1 MKRDNINYLL
11 VGSFVFAMLLLLFF
25 SLLKITGQSGN
36 FDDYY
41 LHLDNITDVTPG
53 AAVTFSGYRIGTLT
67 EIQPLRQNNKTVYR
81 LTLGIKKDW
90 VIPSDS
96 YARVI
101 TPNVL
106 AKKQIDITEG
116 SQTKLLQPGDIIA
129 GRVSADIMTA
139 LTEVGSDLH
148 DLSEQAI
155 RPMLKTLNQGLA
167 KSLPLLINDSTRL
180 LKNLNKSADQLNLVL
195 SQKNQQN
202 ISQLLS
208 NANDVTSELAQMSHQ
223 VNNAGH
229 ELEKLLKESR
239 SLVSDNSGDIN
250 HAVDDLHAAMEKIS
264 NNIEAVMHNM
274 DATSRNMN
282 EFSRRL
288 KENPGALLNNE
299 PPKDNVKAQ

>member
-1 MKRDNINYLL
+1 MKRDNVNYLL

-53 AAVTFSGYRIGTLT
+53 AAVTYSGYRIGTLT
-67 EIQPLRQNNKTVYR
+67 DIKPLRQNNKTVYR
-81 LTLGIKKDW
+81 LTLGVKKDW
-90 VIPSDS
+90 GIPADS

-129 GRVSADIMTA
+129 GRASADFMAA
-139 LTEVGSDLH
+139 LTEVGGDLH

-155 RPMLKTLNQGLA
+155 KPMLQSLNKGLVGT
-167 KSLPLLINDSTRL
+167 LPLLISDATKL
-180 LKNLNKSADQLNLVL
+180 LKNLNKSAEQLNQVL
-195 SQKNQQN
+195 SQSNQQH
-202 ISQLLS
+202 ISQMLS
-208 NANDVTSELAQMSHQ
+208 NANEVTSELTKMSHQ
-223 VNNAGH
+223 VNGAGD

-239 SLVSDNSGDIN
+239 SLVSENSDDIN
-250 HAVDDLHAAMEKIS
+250 HAVDDLHTAVEKIS
-264 NNIEAVMHNM
+264 NNIESIMHNM

-288 KENPGALLNNE
+288 RENPGVLLNSE
-299 PPKDNVKAQ
+299 APKDSVKAR

>member
-11 VGSFVFAMLLLLFF
+11 VGSFVFIMLLLLFF
-25 SLLKITGQSGN
+25 SLLKMTGQTGN

-53 AAVTFSGYRIGTLT
+53 AAVTYAGYRIGTLT
-67 EIQPLRQNNKTVYR
+67 EIQPLRENNKTLYR

-90 VIPSDS
+90 GIPADS

-116 SQTKLLQPGDIIA
+116 VQSRFLQPGDIIE
-129 GRVSADIMTA
+129 GRASADIMTA

-155 RPMLKTLNQGLA
+155 RPMLKTLNKGLVET
-167 KSLPLLINDSTRL
+167 LPLLIDDSTRL

-195 SQKNQQN
+195 SQKNQQH
-202 ISQLLS
+202 ISQLLN
-208 NANDVTSELAQMSHQ
+208 NANEVTTELAKMSRQ
-223 VNNAGH
+223 VNGAGL

-250 HAVDDLHAAMEKIS
+250 HAVDDLHSAVEKIS
-264 NNIEAVMHNM
+264 NNIEGVMHNM
-274 DATSRNMN
+274 DATTRNMN

-299 PPKDNVKAQ
+299 PPKDNVKAR